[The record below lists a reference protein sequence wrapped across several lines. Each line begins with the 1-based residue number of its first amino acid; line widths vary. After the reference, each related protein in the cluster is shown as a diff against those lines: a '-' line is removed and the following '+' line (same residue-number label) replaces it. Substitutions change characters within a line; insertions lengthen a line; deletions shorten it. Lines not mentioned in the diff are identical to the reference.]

1 VTARLSLY
9 AVTAPGLESLT
20 AGELQQLDLAP
31 TGVEVGGLPFEG
43 SLQDVARANLWLRT
57 ASRVLVRL
65 GAFHVRALGELERK
79 AGHLPWRDWLPPAAT
94 VKVRVTSRKSRLFHE
109 KAVAERVVRATG
121 ASAAPSRGESEE
133 VEGLGAQLVIVRL
146 YRDQATISLDSSGA
160 LLHRR
165 GYRQETAK
173 APLRETLAAGLLL
186 ASGWRHTEPLLDPF
200 CGSGTIPIEAAL
212 MARRRPPGLE
222 RDFAFRHWPAWNEAD
237 WTSLTAAARSAM
249 LPRAPAPIIGAD
261 RDPGAIRAARGNA
274 QRAGVQEDV
283 EFRCEALSRLAP
295 PPLAGHVV
303 TNPPY
308 GLRVG
313 ERRTLRDLYARLGRL
328 ARERLPDWRLT
339 LLLPA
344 APLERETGLAFS
356 EALRTRHGGLP
367 VRVAGTRIPAR

>member
-1 VTARLSLY
+1 VTTRLSLY

-20 AGELQQLDLAP
+20 AGELQQLDLVP
-31 TGVEVGGLPFEG
+31 SGVEPGGLPFEG
-43 SLQDVARANLWLRT
+43 SLVDVARANLWLRT

-79 AGHLPWRDWLPPAAT
+79 AGHLPWQDWLPPGAR

-109 KAVAERVVRATG
+109 KAVAERVTRATG
-121 ASAAPSRGESEE
+121 AGAAASRSESEE
-133 VEGLGAQLVIVRL
+133 TEGLGAQLIIVRL

-186 ASGWRHTEPLLDPF
+186 AAGWQATEPLVDPF

-212 MARRRPPGLE
+212 LARRHPPGLD
-222 RDFAFRHWPAWNEAD
+222 RDFAFRHWPAWDEAE
-237 WTSLTAAARSAM
+237 WRSLTDAARSAI

-274 QRAGVQEDV
+274 ERAGVQDDV
-283 EFRCEALSRLAP
+283 EFRCEALSRLVP
-295 PPLAGHVV
+295 PPTAGHVV

-308 GLRVG
+308 GVRVG
-313 ERRTLRDLYARLGRL
+313 ERRTLRDLYARLGRV
-328 ARERLPDWRLT
+328 ARERLPGWQLT
-339 LLLPA
+339 LLLPG
-344 APLERETGLAFS
+344 APLERETGLVFS
-356 EALRTRHGGLP
+356 EALRTRHGGLL
-367 VRVAGTRIPAR
+367 VRVASTRIPGR

>member
-31 TGVEVGGLPFEG
+31 SGVDVGGLPFEG
-43 SLQDVARANLWLRT
+43 SLLDVARANLWLRT
-57 ASRVLVRL
+57 ASRILVRL
-65 GAFHVRALGELERK
+65 GSFHVRALGELERK
-79 AGHLPWRDWLPPAAT
+79 AGHLPWRDWLPPGAA

-121 ASAAPSRGESEE
+121 ASAAPSHGESEE
-133 VEGLGAQLVIVRL
+133 TEGLGSQLVIVRL

-186 ASGWRHTEPLLDPF
+186 ASGWSHAEPLIDPF

-212 MARRRPPGLE
+212 MARRRPPGLD
-222 RDFAFRHWPAWNEAD
+222 RDFAFRHWPGWNEAE
-237 WTSLTAAARSAM
+237 WTSLTDAARGAM
-249 LPRAPAPIIGAD
+249 LPRAPAPIIGSD
-261 RDPGAIRAARGNA
+261 RDPGAIQAAGGNA

-283 EFRCEALSRLAP
+283 EFRREALSRLAP
-295 PPLAGHVV
+295 PPMVGHLV

-328 ARERLPDWRLT
+328 ARERLPGWRLT

-344 APLERETGLAFS
+344 APLERETGLAFM
-356 EALRTRHGGLP
+356 EALRTRHGGLL
-367 VRVAGTRIPAR
+367 VRVAGTRIPGR